1 MKTPKIRIRLKS
13 YDQRILE
20 RSAYD
25 IVDAAKRTGVRIA
38 GPIPLPTKRKII
50 TVIRSPH
57 IDKRSQ
63 EQFEMRTFTFLLDII
78 HPTAE
83 TIDRLK
89 TLPIA
94 AGVDIKIRAS

>member
-1 MKTPKIRIRLKS
+1 MTNGYWKGLLT
-13 YDQRILE
+13 
-20 RSAYD
+20 D

-57 IDKRSQ
+57 IDRRSQ

-78 HPTAE
+78 QPTAE
-83 TIDRLK
+83 TVDRLR

-94 AGVDIKIRAS
+94 AGVGNQDQSFLT